1 MSSTSR
7 DRILAAIGSSQNAVM
22 PADTETL
29 TISERLQRRPRGPL
43 PILPGDLEAT
53 FVMHLK
59 AAAATCS
66 TVAAAEQA
74 EQQKE
79 QQIGQQVLQWLQQ
92 QNAALSLTRS
102 ESEMLDSVDWP
113 EALDVIKCCDNTI
126 SDTTVCEAFCAIAET
141 GSLVMLSSRAAP
153 TTLNYLPDN
162 FICLLH
168 RQTIVPHIED
178 VWQRVRTES
187 AGMPRALNIITG
199 PSRTADVEQ
208 TIQLGA
214 HGPRRMHVI
223 LYS

>member
-7 DRILAAIGSSQNAVM
+7 ERILAAIGSIQSNVM
-22 PADTETL
+22 PVDSETL
-29 TISERLQRRPRGPL
+29 TYTERLQRRPRGPL
-43 PILPGDLEAT
+43 PILPGDLEAA
-53 FVMHLK
+53 FKMRLK
-59 AAAATCS
+59 RAAATCS
-66 TVAAAEQA
+66 TVDAEAQA

-102 ESEMLDSVDWP
+102 ESELLNSVDWP
-113 EALDVIKCCDNTI
+113 EALDISKCSENTI
-126 SDTTVCEAFCAIAET
+126 YDTTVCEAFCAIAET
-141 GSLVMLSSRAAP
+141 GSLVLLSSSASP
-153 TTLNYLPDN
+153 TTLNFLPDN

-168 RQTIVPHIED
+168 RQTIVQHIED
-178 VWQRVRTES
+178 VWQRVRTEFG
-187 AGMPRALNIITG
+187 GMPRAINIITG